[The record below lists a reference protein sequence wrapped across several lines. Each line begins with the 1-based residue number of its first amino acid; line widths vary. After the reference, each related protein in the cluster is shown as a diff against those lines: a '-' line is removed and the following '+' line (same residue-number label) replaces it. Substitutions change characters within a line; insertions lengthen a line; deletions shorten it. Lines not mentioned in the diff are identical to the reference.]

1 MTNDNVNHPK
11 HYTDDP
17 SGVECIEIT
26 RHRNFNIG
34 NAIKYLWRAGRKE
47 DAALDRKEKNI
58 EDLRKAIFYI
68 KDEIKRLGG
77 QVEAATASSTT
88 SVLRKEDPADGVYL
102 VMEDGEIIRYVDGET
117 NADTTKCIG
126 VGLKLGNRALTI
138 SLKDAANGGYVTL
151 VKDKDTTDESKY
163 YRESYID
170 ASADWDGVGNTDHLK
185 RVGLNK
191 EIELKPGQWLP
202 SLGELKFIQL
212 FRKEVNQA
220 LAYVGGDI
228 LAGDWYW
235 SSTECR
241 APDAWLLNLNYG
253 SANAW
258 YAKATD
264 QFRVRPVSAFIQP

>member
-77 QVEAATASSTT
+77 QVETATASSTT
-88 SVLRKEDPADGVYL
+88 SISRKKDPADGVYL
-102 VMEDGEIIRYVDGET
+102 VMENGEIIRYVDGET
-117 NADTTKCIG
+117 NADTIKCISI
-126 VGLKLGNRALTI
+126 GLKIGNRALTI
-138 SLKDAANGGYVTL
+138 SLKDAANGEKITL
-151 VKDKDTTDESKY
+151 VDGEDTTDENKY
-163 YRESYID
+163 YREECID
-170 ASADWDGVGNTDHLK
+170 ASADWNGKANTEHLK

-191 EIELKPGQWLP
+191 KIELKPGQWLP

-212 FRKEVNQA
+212 FRKEINQA

-228 LAGDWYW
+228 LAEGWYW
-235 SSTECR
+235 SSTEGS
-241 APDAWLLNLNYG
+241 ATTAWLLGLYNG
-253 SANAW
+253 IACAW
-258 YAKATD
+258 GTKATY
-264 QFRVRPVSAFIQP
+264 QCRVRPVSAFIV

>member
-77 QVEAATASSTT
+77 QVETATANSTT
-88 SVLRKEDPADGVYL
+88 SISRKEDPADGVYL
-102 VMEDGEIIRYVDGET
+102 VMENGEIIRYVDGET
-117 NADTTKCIG
+117 NADTIKCIG
-126 VGLKLGNRALTI
+126 IGLKLGNRALTI
-138 SLKDAANGGYVTL
+138 SLKDAANGKKITL
-151 VKDKDTTDESKY
+151 VDGKDTTDENKY
-163 YRESYID
+163 YRKECID
-170 ASADWDGVGNTDHLK
+170 ASADWNGKANTEHLK

-191 EIELKPGQWLP
+191 KIELKPGQWLP

-212 FRKEVNQA
+212 FRKEINQA

-228 LAGDWYW
+228 LAEGWYW
-235 SSTECR
+235 SSTECS
-241 APDAWLLNLNYG
+241 ATNAWGLNLGNG
-253 SANAW
+253 SAYAW
-258 YAKATD
+258 YTKATD
-264 QFRVRPVSAFIQP
+264 QYRVRPVSALLQP